1 MVAPGLVADGG
12 RTRCAWCGA
21 DPLYRRYHDE
31 EWGRP
36 LADDR
41 RLFETLCLEA
51 FQSGL
56 SWLTILRK
64 RPAFRRAFARFD
76 PERVA
81 RFGAREVQR
90 LLADPGIVRH
100 RGKVEAAVHNAARLL
115 ALLEERGS
123 LAAYVWGFE
132 PPAAERPRRATL
144 AALARLGVP
153 PSARALARD
162 LRRRGWVWLGPTT
175 CHAFLQAAGLVNDH
189 LEGCDARPAVE
200 AARRGF
206 ARPG

>member
-1 MVAPGLVADGG
+1 MVAPGLLADDG

-21 DPLYRRYHDE
+21 DPLYRRYHDD

-36 LADDR
+36 LGDDR

-81 RFGAREVQR
+81 RFGPREVER

-115 ALLEERGS
+115 ALLEEQGS

-189 LEGCDARPAVE
+189 VEGCDARPAVE

-206 ARPG
+206 ARPR